1 MLLSAMKLTVTKEIS
16 SENITRSFLRN
27 WFAMCEIISQRYI
40 GVSWGSR
47 LTLSLRNPRR
57 ATLDGMEAD
66 ADEGHIPH

>member
-1 MLLSAMKLTVTKEIS
+1 
-16 SENITRSFLRN
+16 
-27 WFAMCEIISQRYI
+27 MCEIISQRYI

-57 ATLDGMEAD
+57 ATLDGIEAY